1 MHNWGR
7 LGYGGPGKGYKEYRW
22 ENTALNRAVEVA
34 LIEKVKVKQRS
45 EGTEGANYENMWKK
59 SSTGPRN
66 NN

>member
-1 MHNWGR
+1 MKQNR
-7 LGYGGPGKGYKEYRW
+7 ARKGYKEYWW

-45 EGTEGANYENMWKK
+45 EGTEGTNYENMWKRN
-59 SSTGPRN
+59 SPGRRN

>member
-1 MHNWGR
+1 MKKNR
-7 LGYGGPGKGYKEYRW
+7 PGNGYKEYRW